1 MPAQPPSQFQ
11 RRSQSQPQTLSL
23 ALPAGY
29 RIHDLSAFHRRD
41 PQQVG
46 ERCIETAAGEMMLEK
61 AFCLNGAQVR
71 LCLQCAPG
79 AVAVT
84 VDEIAPFQTV
94 DRLATLISRLLG
106 LDQPVADFAARFGAH
121 PVLGPLLRERPG
133 LRVPQTATPFEA
145 LTWAITGQQIS
156 VAAAVALRR
165 KLILAAALP
174 VGDLWAYP
182 DAAAVLAMGE
192 AGLRAAGFSGSKT
205 RCLLTVAEAVQSG
218 ALPLE
223 SWRDTRPVDAMRE
236 TLLAVPGIGPWTVNY
251 TLLRGYGWLD
261 GALHGDA
268 AVRRALQTLLGSDTP
283 LSAPAAERWLADCQ
297 PFRALVAAHLWASGG
312 VLPA

>member
-1 MPAQPPSQFQ
+1 MSCWADRMSAT
-11 RRSQSQPQTLSL
+11 TLSL
-23 ALPAGY
+23 DLPADY
-29 RIHDLSAFHRRD
+29 RISDLSAFHRRD
-41 PQQVG
+41 PQQIG
-46 ERCIETAAGEMMLEK
+46 ERWTEHGAAGITLDK
-61 AFCLNGAQVR
+61 AFCLNGQHVR
-71 LCLQCAPG
+71 LSLQFVPG
-79 AVAVT
+79 QVHAT
-84 VDEIAPFQTV
+84 VDDIAPFQTV
-94 DRLATLISRLLG
+94 DRLTTLISRLLG
-106 LDQPVADFAARFGAH
+106 LDQPVAEFAARFAAH

-182 DAAAVLAMGE
+182 DADAVLGMRE

-205 RCLLTVAEAVQSG
+205 RCLLAVAEAVQSG

-223 SWRDTRPVDAMRE
+223 DWRDTRPVEAMRE
-236 TLLAVPGIGPWTVNY
+236 MLLAVPGIGPWTVNY

-268 AVRRALQTLLGSDTP
+268 AVRRALQALLGSDGP
-283 LSAPAAERWLADCQ
+283 LSAATVERWLADCR

-312 VLPA
+312 VLAA